1 MRRFLIFTKAMFLIH
16 LRNRE
21 VLFWNFAFPVF
32 LMLIYGTIMGA
43 YIAWM
48 TPGVIVLNALSF
60 GLVSSAAVLVEMR
73 EKGILRRLR
82 ATPLPANQLL
92 GAYLIV
98 NLLLGMGQGAVIL
111 LAAVLLYHVPLTAA
125 GVLLGAPMII
135 AGALTFLALG
145 QIISGLAPK
154 AGVATAAGLTV
165 YFGLMFI
172 SDLIFPLSQLPAWLQ
187 RVVTYLPSYLVAQ
200 LVRSPLIEG
209 MLDPL
214 WLAHLGGLAL
224 YAVAASLIAARV
236 FRWDPRA

>member
-32 LMLIYGTIMGA
+32 LMLIYGLIMRD
-43 YIAWM
+43 YIAWL

-60 GLVSSAAVLVEMR
+60 GLVASAAVLVEMR

-98 NLLLGMGQGAVIL
+98 NLLLGLGQGGMIML
-111 LAAVLLYHVPLTAA
+111 SAALLYHVPFSAA
-125 GVLLGAPMII
+125 GILLGVPMIV

-145 QIISGLAPK
+145 QIVSGLAPK
-154 AGVATAAGLTV
+154 AGVATAMGMTI

-172 SDLIFPLSQLPAWLQ
+172 SDMIFPIGQLPEWLQ
-187 RVVTYLPSYLVAQ
+187 RVVPYLPSYLVAQ

-209 MLDPL
+209 VLDPA
-214 WLAHLGGLAL
+214 WLAHLGGLAI
-224 YAVAASLIAARV
+224 YSAAATVIASRV
-236 FRWDPRA
+236 FRWDPRS

>member
-16 LRNRE
+16 LRNST

-32 LMLIYGTIMGA
+32 LMLIYGAIMRN

-60 GLVSSAAVLVEMR
+60 GLVSSSAVLVEMR

-98 NLLLGMGQGAVIL
+98 NLLLGLGQGAIIL
-111 LAAVLLYHVPLTAA
+111 LAAALLYQVPLTAA
-125 GVLLGAPMII
+125 GLALGAPMII

-145 QIISGLAPK
+145 QIVSGLAKK
-154 AGVATAAGLTV
+154 AGAATAMGMTI
-165 YFGLMFI
+165 YFGLMFV
-172 SDLIFPLSQLPAWLQ
+172 SDMIFPLSQLPEWLQ
-187 RVVTYLPSYLVAQ
+187 KVVPYLPSYMVTQ

-209 MLDPL
+209 VVDPR
-214 WLAHLGGLAL
+214 WLAHLAGLAV
-224 YAVAASLIAARV
+224 YAAAASLIAGRV
-236 FRWDPRA
+236 FQWDPRT

>member
-98 NLLLGMGQGAVIL
+98 NLLLGLGQGAVIL

-187 RVVTYLPSYLVAQ
+187 RVVPYLPSYLVAQ

-209 MLDPL
+209 MLDPA